1 MIGQVNNLATIQS
14 WVEGDTVPRFIIISG
29 QKGSGRYTLT
39 RELSKMMKA
48 YLVECEL
55 SVDAVREA
63 VRNCYK
69 CAGVTVY
76 LFRNADKMST
86 AAKNA
91 LLKITEEPPR
101 QAHFVVTVQNSEN
114 MLETLRS
121 RGTHVPM
128 EPYSAEELDI
138 FYHDYTNKMGK
149 DIRDL
154 SDTPGMMLDLEK
166 EDYNGLIEFANMVI
180 DNIAVVT
187 GVNAFKIGQRIKIK
201 DDGDGWD
208 PNLFF
213 PVLETLLLRRAL
225 YAGTKD
231 EAVRYSEMLHIT
243 SKYYRELGLTGVKKD
258 STLDMWILDMR
269 EVK

>member
-14 WVEGDTVPRFIIISG
+14 WVEGNSVPRFIIISG
-29 QKGSGRYTLT
+29 SKGSGRYTLT
-39 RELSKMMKA
+39 KELSKKMGA

-63 VRNCYK
+63 VKNCYR

-121 RGTHVPM
+121 RGTSLSM
-128 EPYSAEELDI
+128 EPYSADDLTLY
-138 FYHDYTNKMGK
+138 YHDYTNKMGK
-149 DIRDL
+149 EILML
-154 SDTPGMMLDLEK
+154 SDTPGMMEELEK
-166 EDYNGLIEFANMVI
+166 IDYQELIDFANMVI
-180 DNIAVVT
+180 DNIGLVT
-187 GVNAFKIGQRIKIK
+187 GVNAFKIGKRIKVK
-201 DDGDGWD
+201 EDGDGWD

-225 YAGTKD
+225 YAGTKA
-231 EAVRYSEMLHIT
+231 EAERFSSMLHVT
-243 SKYYRELGLTGVKKD
+243 SKYYRELNLTGVKKD

-269 EVK
+269 EVS

>member
-14 WVEGDTVPRFIIISG
+14 WVEGNSVPRFIIISG
-29 QKGSGRYTLT
+29 SKGSGRYTLT
-39 RELSKMMKA
+39 RELSKRMGA

-63 VRNCYK
+63 VKNCYR

-121 RGTHVPM
+121 RGTSLSM
-128 EPYSAEELDI
+128 EPYDKADLDT
-138 FYHDYTNKMGK
+138 FYYQHEQAFDLEV
-149 DIRDL
+149 RDL
-154 SDTPGMMLDLEK
+154 ADTPGMMLELAEAGCHDLV
-166 EDYNGLIEFANMVI
+166 DFANMVI
-180 DNIAVVT
+180 DNIGLVT
-187 GVNAFKIGQRIKIK
+187 GVNAFKIGNRIKVK
-201 DDGDGWD
+201 EDGEGWD

-225 YAGTKD
+225 YAGTKV
-231 EAVRYSEMLHIT
+231 EAERFSSVLHVT
-243 SKYYRELGLTGVKKD
+243 SKYYRELNLTGVKKD

-269 EVK
+269 EVS